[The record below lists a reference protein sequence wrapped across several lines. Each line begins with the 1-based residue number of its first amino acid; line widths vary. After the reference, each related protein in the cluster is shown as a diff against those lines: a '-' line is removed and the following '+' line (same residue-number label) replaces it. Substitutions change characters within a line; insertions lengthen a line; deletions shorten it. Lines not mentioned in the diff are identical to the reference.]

1 MAGLNMG
8 IIKDLPV
15 WLPSLE
21 EQKEIVERVGELGEE
36 TLRLRS
42 VYEQKKLALLELK
55 QSFLQ
60 KAFSGELAAENIE
73 KELDEAVA

>member
-1 MAGLNMG
+1 MG

-21 EQKEIVERVGELGEE
+21 EQKEIVERVGELGDE

-60 KAFSGELAAENIE
+60 KSL
-73 KELDEAVA
+73 LR